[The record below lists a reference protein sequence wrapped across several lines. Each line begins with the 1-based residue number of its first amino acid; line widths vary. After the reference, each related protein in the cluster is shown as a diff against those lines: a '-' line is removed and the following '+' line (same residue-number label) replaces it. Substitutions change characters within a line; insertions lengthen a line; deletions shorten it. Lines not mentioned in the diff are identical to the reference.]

1 MESFQS
7 DRAPLPRNMIENS
20 MFEEEPDVVDL
31 AKDPRI
37 HPLESDEIEY
47 EPRSSRL
54 LVRGLGEHDLD
65 EDEEDYESSARLLGM
80 SFMNRSSS
88 LRNSASSYGRSSD
101 GSCALPSV
109 RTLCLGAFVMG
120 IIVSVVMVIY
130 FLPKCTFAKGGCHK
144 ENQTMEQVYPIAT
157 DGRVFPWAGVR
168 LPSSVTPL
176 HYELVLH
183 PNLITMNFSGFVQM
197 TITVN
202 QDTNKIVLHSSGL
215 KIEGAAITLAARN
228 HLVQV
233 LEYPT
238 HNQIAVLVPETLV
251 KGQNCV
257 LMINYTASLS
267 DSYSGFYKSSYKTK
281 TGETRWLAATQF
293 EPVAARTAFPCFDE
307 PDFKATFLIKINREK
322 HHKALSNMPKNVST
336 PIENGLVQDEFCVS
350 VKMSTYLVAFIVGEL
365 QNISKDA
372 NGTLVS
378 VYAVPEK
385 QDQIQYALEAT
396 VKLLEFYEK
405 YFKINY
411 PLQKLD
417 LVAVPDFQAG
427 AMENWGLITFTETTL
442 LYDNETS
449 SLLDKQI
456 VTIVIAHELA
466 HQWFGN
472 LVTMKW
478 WNDLWLNEGFA
489 TFMEYTSIAKTFPDL
504 QADDK
509 FLYTRL
515 KAMAKDSLNSSHP
528 ISAKVE
534 TSEQVE
540 EMFDSI
546 SYEKGAS
553 LLLML
558 KTLLSEDVFQKGT
571 IDYLKTYSYGNTKS
585 DDLWESMNKIK
596 DKKLDVKEL
605 MKTWTHQ
612 KGCPLVTVTNKG
624 KQIQLRQER
633 YLRSFSSGSS
643 TSDTSYLWQIPLDY
657 MNSSC
662 SSCKNIFILR
672 NKTDTIEVADEV
684 VWIKFNLN
692 MNGYYIVDYGEDG
705 WAKLINLLK
714 TNHTILSEKDRA
726 GLINNIFAL
735 ASLGRVTLKQA
746 LDLVQYLVTEN
757 CTAPVVEALSQLDSI
772 IKMVEKRELLNL
784 AKAMKNYTLE
794 LFKVLIEEQTW
805 RDEGS
810 LPKQQLRSAL
820 LAFACEHEYQ
830 ACTMEAS
837 QMFQKWKDSNGN
849 MSLPTDLMKT
859 VFSVGALTSDGWKF
873 LLDMYTRASSA
884 TEKMKIL
891 EALASTYD
899 VRKLIWLMQ
908 ESLQENS
915 IKTQDLPYIIITAS
929 KNLGPH
935 LCAWNF
941 VQENWEKLVQKFH
954 LGSFTIQNI
963 ITKTTSHFS
972 TRNRLRE
979 VQSFFDSLKDKG
991 SQLRIVQEA
1000 IETIQLNIQWM
1011 DRNLGTLQEWLRNRT
1026 GLS

>member
-672 NKTDTIEVADEV
+672 NKTGKEFFSLC
-684 VWIKFNLN
+684 KS
-692 MNGYYIVDYGEDG
+692 
-705 WAKLINLLK
+705 
-714 TNHTILSEKDRA
+714 HT
-726 GLINNIFAL
+726 
-735 ASLGRVTLKQA
+735 
-746 LDLVQYLVTEN
+746 
-757 CTAPVVEALSQLDSI
+757 
-772 IKMVEKRELLNL
+772 ELC
-784 AKAMKNYTLE
+784 
-794 LFKVLIEEQTW
+794 I
-805 RDEGS
+805 
-810 LPKQQLRSAL
+810 QLRDGYL
-820 LAFACEHEYQ
+820 
-830 ACTMEAS
+830 
-837 QMFQKWKDSNGN
+837 W
-849 MSLPTDLMKT
+849 
-859 VFSVGALTSDGWKF
+859 LT
-873 LLDMYTRASSA
+873 Y
-884 TEKMKIL
+884 
-891 EALASTYD
+891 
-899 VRKLIWLMQ
+899 
-908 ESLQENS
+908 
-915 IKTQDLPYIIITAS
+915 
-929 KNLGPH
+929 
-935 LCAWNF
+935 
-941 VQENWEKLVQKFH
+941 
-954 LGSFTIQNI
+954 
-963 ITKTTSHFS
+963 
-972 TRNRLRE
+972 
-979 VQSFFDSLKDKG
+979 
-991 SQLRIVQEA
+991 
-1000 IETIQLNIQWM
+1000 
-1011 DRNLGTLQEWLRNRT
+1011 
-1026 GLS
+1026 

>member
-643 TSDTSYLWQIPLDY
+643 TSDTSVLQIPSLITGTPLTRGTLLFGPILYEPLDLNREKIY
-657 MNSSC
+657 
-662 SSCKNIFILR
+662 
-672 NKTDTIEVADEV
+672 TIEVADEV

-784 AKAMKNYTLE
+784 AKAMKLDST
-794 LFKVLIEEQTW
+794 VLII
-805 RDEGS
+805 
-810 LPKQQLRSAL
+810 
-820 LAFACEHEYQ
+820 H
-830 ACTMEAS
+830 
-837 QMFQKWKDSNGN
+837 
-849 MSLPTDLMKT
+849 LPTDLMKT